1 MLRRH
6 PSIGAMPFAPVAG
19 ALVLPAVRYAATEL
33 RNAEAIARMFARKPA
48 LRLAM
53 LAVMPVLWVAA
64 FASLVWL
71 LGIGRGNPRPA
82 DLIVMTVR
90 ALTAMLA
97 NGDAAHDEGFGD
109 ACCEA

>member
-71 LGIGRGNPRPA
+71 IGDRARQSAAGRPHRDDGASA
-82 DLIVMTVR
+82 DRNARQRRRR
-90 ALTAMLA
+90 A
-97 NGDAAHDEGFGD
+97 
-109 ACCEA
+109 